1 MFKIDDSVKDSPS
14 KEPEKDK
21 SLDDSE
27 MERSHD
33 ESEFEKS
40 HNEPEPEMETIIS
53 NQSESNPNPESPEP
67 LNSQESE
74 EDISSSFSDD
84 KLVPSDLAETQGS
97 HKKSPEK
104 PSSPENSD
112 HEETHSSENPP
123 APVLQEKDVTST
135 NPSENVSVLN
145 TSTDLELETNEEPAL
160 KENQEKIIESMSK
173 PDELMEIDEPIA
185 KERESYAKEK
195 NVGKVVKKSS
205 KSTKREKPE
214 PIKPK
219 KSSKKKEEFILSP
232 NLFMKKR
239 DKKGKE
245 KDPEAEEEHEE
256 DISLEEQRKDESASV
271 KKVEKLRISGLN
283 SPGPVKLRIKIGKDR
298 TGEVVEPDLPIED
311 EQGFHG
317 FPDSEIPDFVYNN
330 YDDVDLKSAFRF
342 KPTIFVSI
350 SSKKQG
356 PAAKKPLP
364 GLKAVQPGSVS
375 TPKTSKVRFEDEI
388 SSSNVSTPIS
398 RVNTSLST
406 PQTSAKKKSGVAK
419 YFDPLFDGWVREV
432 VYRTNH
438 LDTNNKSRADV
449 YYHSPTI
456 SGQQKFKFRSANEL
470 EGHLITTGSMYPL
483 TFFTFRKE
491 PLGAPEGLEIVRYDS
506 SKNETVSSPSHH
518 DSIQSLGKRVSKPP
532 DKLMETPEPSDSTRT
547 SKRVSKPP
555 EKLDPEPISKPKKL
569 ETESPSGSKPTK
581 KLESLLKLNKV
592 DNSGLWKDP
601 ENIVQSPKK
610 TVSAGKVGGL
620 LKVKMFSM
628 LNAKNELNTDDNIAC
643 VSDDD
648 IGTDPLSIDEKTP
661 TPSTITL
668 TKLPKGKYDQ
678 IKIILI
684 HMWRGVIS
692 Q

>member
-1 MFKIDDSVKDSPS
+1 MKESPT
-14 KEPEKDK
+14 KESEKEK

-27 MERSHD
+27 MERSQD
-33 ESEFEKS
+33 ESELEKN
-40 HNEPEPEMETIIS
+40 HDEPEMEAIIS
-53 NQSESNPNPESPEP
+53 NQSESNPNPESSER

-84 KLVPSDLAETQGS
+84 KLASSDLAETQCS

-112 HEETHSSENPP
+112 LEETHSSENLL
-123 APVLQEKDVTST
+123 APVLLEKDVSSK

-145 TSTDLELETNEEPAL
+145 TSTDLELENNEEPAL
-160 KENQEKIIESMSK
+160 KGNQEKFNEPTSET
-173 PDELMEIDEPIA
+173 DELMEIDEPIT
-185 KERESYAKEK
+185 KERESYVKEK
-195 NVGKVVKKSS
+195 NLGKVEKKSS

-239 DKKGKE
+239 DKKEKE

-256 DISLEEQRKDESASV
+256 DVSLEEERKDL

-298 TGEVVEPDLPIED
+298 TGEVIEPDLPIED

-330 YDDVDLKSAFRF
+330 FEDVDLKSAFRF

-356 PAAKKPLP
+356 PAVKKPLP
-364 GLKAVQPGSVS
+364 GLQAMQAGSVS

-398 RVNTSLST
+398 SVNTSLST

-438 LDTNNKSRADV
+438 PETNSKSRADV
-449 YYHSPTI
+449 FYHSPTI
-456 SGQQKFKFRSANEL
+456 PGQQKFKFRSANEL

-483 TFFTFRKE
+483 TFFTFKKE
-491 PLGAPEGLEIVRYDS
+491 PLGAPEGLEIVRYAN
-506 SKNETVSSPSHH
+506 SKNEILSSPSHH

-532 DKLMETPEPSDSTRT
+532 DKLMETPEPSDTTRT

-555 EKLDPEPISKPKKL
+555 EKLDPEPISKPKKS

-581 KLESLLKLNKV
+581 KLESLLKPSKV

-628 LNAKNELNTDDNIAC
+628 LNANNEVNTDDNIAC
-643 VSDDD
+643 AEDDD
-648 IGTDPLSIDEKTP
+648 IGTDPLSIVEETP

-668 TKLPKGKYDQ
+668 TKLPKG
-678 IKIILI
+678 II
-684 HMWRGVIS
+684 
-692 Q
+692 